1 MFIRKENDINLFP
14 KTDYVKFSNI
24 KELEKLISEI
34 NTEFYN
40 QKVMEIKQYL
50 IGTNNLKE
58 NYRNIIN
65 KIRETG

>member
-1 MFIRKENDINLFP
+1 MFP

>member
-1 MFIRKENDINLFP
+1 MLNF
-14 KTDYVKFSNI
+14 
-24 KELEKLISEI
+24 ISEI

>member
-65 KIRETG
+65 KMRETG

>member
-1 MFIRKENDINLFP
+1 MFVWNRQELSSWQSM
-14 KTDYVKFSNI
+14 VGE
-24 KELEKLISEI
+24 ELEKLISEI